1 MKTMRFLAALGAVF
15 VVAVAVSACG
25 ASSTV
30 PAADV
35 AMVAGNPISLRAFN
49 HWMYVAE
56 KGNAA
61 QSGGPVIVPTDP
73 PSFSGCIAQVRAQ
86 IAAYAKTP
94 AATIR
99 SDCKLLFT
107 QLSSQVMDFLIKA
120 YWYQG
125 TAYKDGL
132 RYTAADAAKAYK
144 TAKAQTFPTS
154 AQYKAFLAET
164 GETPQDITF
173 RLRVNTLF
181 QRLINRQVPA
191 ITPARIKQYYES
203 HQNQFGT
210 PESRNVK
217 LIQTGSQSAID
228 AALAALKSGRSWASV
243 AKQYS
248 TNSASKAT
256 GGVITGLQ
264 SGQEEAAVNKVIF
277 SAPLNKLEGPIK
289 GTFGYYLVEV
299 TKVTPAVTQP
309 LSKVTAEIKTLLK
322 QQYDATAQT
331 KIDKTVKAQWG
342 PSTYCAPAYSMADCH
357 GYTPPKTTTAPS
369 QAGSTVT
376 THAGSTSPAGST
388 VTVNPK
394 TGSTTASHTKK
405 K

>member
-1 MKTMRFLAALGAVF
+1 MRYVTALGAVF
-15 VVAVAVSACG
+15 VVIVAVAACG
-25 ASSTV
+25 SSTTV
-30 PAADV
+30 PASDV
-35 AMVAGNPISLRAFN
+35 AMVAGNPISTQAFN

-73 PSFSGCIAQVRAQ
+73 PSFTGCIAQVRAQ
-86 IAAYAKTP
+86 IATYAKTP

-99 SDCKLLFT
+99 NDCKLLFA

-144 TAKAQTFPTS
+144 TAKAQTFPTT
-154 AQYKAFLAET
+154 AQYKAFLVET

-181 QRLINRQVPA
+181 QRLISRQVPK
-191 ITPARIKQYYES
+191 ITPARIKQYYAS
-203 HQNQFGT
+203 HQSQFGS

-217 LIQTGSQSAID
+217 LIQTSSLSTID
-228 AALAALKSGRSWASV
+228 AALAAVKAGRSWASV

-277 SAPLNKLEGPIK
+277 SAPLNKLEGPVK

-299 TKVTPAVTQP
+299 TKITPAVTQP
-309 LSKVTAEIKTLLK
+309 LSKVTAEIKTLLQ
-322 QQYDATAQT
+322 QQYDTAAQA

-342 PSTYCAPAYSMADCH
+342 PSTYCQPAYSMVDCH

-369 QAGSTVT
+369 SAAGSTVT
-376 THAGSTSPAGST
+376 APSSTSTSPAGST
-388 VTVNPK
+388 VTVNPES
-394 TGSTTASHTKK
+394 GATTPSHTKK